1 MRWRCDAH
9 RKKDD
14 MENLMIAYA
23 IIAIVLTAYITSIVV
38 RTRKINRA
46 LEQD

>member
-1 MRWRCDAH
+1 MDS
-9 RKKDD
+9 
-14 MENLMIAYA
+14 LIIAYA

>member
-1 MRWRCDAH
+1 MRWHCDAR
-9 RKKDD
+9 RKKVD
-14 MENLMIAYA
+14 MDSLIIAYA

>member
-1 MRWRCDAH
+1 
-9 RKKDD
+9 
-14 MENLMIAYA
+14 MENLIIAYA

-46 LEQD
+46 LAQD